1 MKKKLLA
8 LLLAVALL
16 AAFFVLPAQALSAKD
31 FSDVPEDKWYYE
43 DVDFVLRHELFI
55 GKPDNLFA
63 PNDILTREEL
73 VMILA
78 RLDKADLSDNN
89 VAPYDDVEAGRWSAA
104 AVNWVKGTN
113 ITMGTGDNNFNP
125 TGELTREELATF
137 VARFVDYYIAANHYK
152 VVPKRVVEEF
162 PDLNTAS
169 DWAIESIEKDRL
181 NGLIYG
187 YVDGLFH
194 PKDLT
199 DRAQIAAIIHRLAV
213 ELEII
218 PEDGPGGNGG
228 NGGGTGGGGGN
239 GGGTTYTLTY
249 MDDDNKTVLGF
260 QTQENNKVF
269 TIITDPIRDGYTFNG
284 WFAEGDTTAYKFG
297 MSYTIPEGKTDDT
310 LTAHW
315 TANPGHTTYKLT
327 YMDDDHTTV
336 LDSKTQDDNNV
347 FAIIAD
353 PTRADYTFDGWFAE
367 GDSTAYKFG
376 MNYTIPEGKKEDI
389 LTARWTAVPPKPIQV
404 TFNFNY
410 EGMTD
415 VVIDDW
421 KNGESEII
429 EGGERTGYVF
439 LNWATE
445 QAGGGDKY
453 FPGDKPEFTAD
464 TVLYAQWLAD
474 EDYIGK
480 AVKETIDLLNEK
492 VISRT
497 EGDGELARGH
507 INIDGDTIFYN
518 NEIDPEDT
526 RLQALSGAIEL
537 SEDLL
542 PDLVRFA
549 AQTAV
554 TVLESADGIKNEAK
568 KQADA
573 IVKEIAAEIKNLTG
587 IQIPDYKLSEI
598 VNDVQKFISD
608 TRKAGESQLSS
619 ARKDLAE
626 IWKKDGKYIASKC
639 TIVVKDMNGSQ
650 VGSPIVAVTESD
662 AHFESGRRAAAKAFA
677 KALATALVQNLKT
690 YSDYETV
697 VDLYAT
703 VEFTF
708 EDSTALHESEQ
719 KYPHVYPVDLQL
731 TLDGGG
737 LIEFKYQSGGYLLI
751 NITEDTQD
759 AYSEEIENVVKAAL
773 SNKRVMG
780 TLNTELQKAVNQVL
794 AYSAFAEVQKL
805 FDSLENAVSVNDRMI
820 QWSKDNHFYDIV
832 PAQNGEVSDF
842 INSPLFKRF
851 WGGEIEQY
859 SYAGFDLEGL
869 YYNDTAILNI
879 LDDLAQ
885 VIADRTESGIRGK
898 IKTLPPSLQESTYQS
913 IMSNMTAQAY
923 RETDLD
929 EYVGEGYGATFE
941 RLDKDYK
948 PLMDYILDKAS
959 DDCHEKVG
967 QGQQQITKE
976 VIEAACK
983 EVEDL
988 IEEKM
993 PGKSYLQRLTG
1004 LKDLKN
1010 FANISF
1016 GELADLLKNGKVREQ
1031 LGDKGFSAIQ
1041 AIQKLVGR
1049 IPDSASVVL
1058 VNGAN
1063 RVTFSKDALSAFRT
1077 AGSSSAALNALANL
1091 LSQPGLKDLTLG
1103 DFEIGSEKLIE
1114 VSFSGE
1120 THSFHLGVHFE

>member
-218 PEDGPGGNGG
+218 PEDGNGGNGG
-228 NGGGTGGGGGN
+228 NGGNNGNTGGYVPYPV
-239 GGGTTYTLTY
+239 TPTPTPTDPPVVTYKLIY
-249 MDDDNKTVLGF
+249 KYDDGAPAYKTEE
-260 QTQENNKVF
+260 QENNRVF
-269 TIITDPIRDGYTFNG
+269 TVIADPTRTDYTFLG
-284 WFAEGDTTAYKFG
+284 WFAKGDTTAYHSG
-297 MSYTIPEGKTDDT
+297 DTYTIPEGKTEDT
-310 LTAHW
+310 LTAKW
-315 TANPGHTTYKLT
+315 NANDKPINLT
-327 YMDDDHTTV
+327 YDYNIGDGSTKTESA
-336 LDSKTQDDNNV
+336 LDGQFTMIDASDMAPTGWVFVKYWTENQDGTGNKYNQGE
-347 FAIIAD
+347 
-353 PTRADYTFDGWFAE
+353 TYTFTED
-367 GDSTAYKFG
+367 T
-376 MNYTIPEGKKEDI
+376 TI
-389 LTARWTAVPPKPIQV
+389 
-404 TFNFNY
+404 
-410 EGMTD
+410 
-415 VVIDDW
+415 
-421 KNGESEII
+421 
-429 EGGERTGYVF
+429 
-439 LNWATE
+439 
-445 QAGGGDKY
+445 
-453 FPGDKPEFTAD
+453 
-464 TVLYAQWLAD
+464 YAQWIED
-474 EDYIGK
+474 QDYIGK

-526 RLQALSGAIEL
+526 RLQSLSGAIEL

-542 PDLVRFA
+542 PDLVRFT

-554 TVLESADGIKNEAK
+554 TVLESTDGIKNEAK

-573 IVKEIAAEIKNLTG
+573 IVKEIADEVKALTG

-677 KALATALVQNLKT
+677 KALTTALVQNLKT

-1049 IPDSASVVL
+1049 IPSSASVVL